1 MDKFLDNPI
10 LVAKIDALQK
20 DVDRLLEHNLQMR
33 HMLELILEQR
43 RPHQRQLER
52 ISMNFKTLR
61 QFEEFNG
68 ELKENLQ
75 KKSNLVAL
83 FHTYTQHTHVNIM
96 PFLFFFRHRSTLFLT
111 HTNRIHCIL

>member
-1 MDKFLDNPI
+1 MDQFLDNPI

-75 KKSNLVAL
+75 KKKQFGSIIS
-83 FHTYTQHTHVNIM
+83 HIHTTYTCKYNAIFI
-96 PFLFFFRHRSTLFLT
+96 FLSS
-111 HTNRIHCIL
+111 